1 MSYSNFLMESKFFR
15 KRQRKITY
23 FIAPRPEIIFSGGIM
38 IMKLTT
44 KRRHRIYSAVEK
56 SNLLETYKTSGTAK
70 KDWCTENGIA
80 PSTLHK
86 WLSQE
91 KKQEQLP
98 NVQAWVPVITITPG
112 KSDKLPVQIGKFTIP
127 VDQHTDM
134 QLLAS
139 VLKVV
144 TEIC

>member
-1 MSYSNFLMESKFFR
+1 
-15 KRQRKITY
+15 
-23 FIAPRPEIIFSGGIM
+23 M

-44 KRRHRIYSAVEK
+44 KRRHKIYSTVEK
-56 SNLLETYKTSGTAK
+56 ANLLETYKTSGTSK
-70 KDWCTENGIA
+70 KHWCTENGIA

-127 VDQHTDM
+127 VDQYTDM
-134 QLLAS
+134 QLLSA

-144 TEIC
+144 VGIC